1 MKPYNVVLTCN
12 YSPWSRYRGGGQK
25 SVHMLASAF
34 ARTGR
39 RVCVVYSKAPW
50 ERVPVPADLPYAIR
64 WARFV
69 GVRPGISS
77 PLRFLNGFFFLKAM
91 RGLTGRDTLIIG
103 NGDEASLLW
112 RARPRGW
119 VIFASRNTWDTW
131 LRGRDWTRPA
141 SWLRTF
147 LREPRDAAS
156 ILAARR
162 ADRVACT
169 SEFSQA
175 QMCAGFGIPPQ
186 RVSIIPNGLDPV
198 FRDTEF
204 REAGQRGAFFFGRLA
219 ANKGAA
225 LALEAWL
232 RLPEATRREHPLTF
246 AGTGPLQA
254 KLERRVAEAGAT
266 GLVRFAGWLGG
277 RDLAAAI
284 ISHRL
289 VILPSLEESF
299 GNAILETLATGQA
312 LVTTTAC
319 SIPEIAGPFGILVRP
334 GEVGELASALQRG
347 LALIRLPHEIAAQR
361 RYFQD
366 RFSWDQVALSYLK
379 AAEGKLT
386 ESAVIGQHAPAI
398 PA

>member
-1 MKPYNVVLTCN
+1 
-12 YSPWSRYRGGGQK
+12 
-25 SVHMLASAF
+25 VHMLACAF

-50 ERVPVPADLPYAIR
+50 ERVDVPADLPYAIR

-77 PLRFLNGFFFLKAM
+77 PLRFLNGFSFLKAV
-91 RGLTGRDTLIIG
+91 RGLLGEDTLVIG

-119 VIFASRNTWDTW
+119 VIFSSRNTWDTW
-131 LRGRDWTRPA
+131 LRGRDWSRPG
-141 SWLRTF
+141 SWLRAF
-147 LREPRDAAS
+147 LREPRDAAAL
-156 ILAARR
+156 LAARR

-169 SEFSQA
+169 SAFSQA
-175 QMCAGFGIPPQ
+175 QMCAGFGIPPHK
-186 RVSIIPNGLDPV
+186 VSIIPNGLDPV
-198 FRDTEF
+198 FRDAAF
-204 REAGQRGAFFFGRLA
+204 SEAGQRGAFFFGRLA

-225 LALEAWL
+225 QALEAWL
-232 RLPEATRREHPLTF
+232 LLPEATRRGHPLTF

-254 KLERRVAEAGAT
+254 KLERRAAEAGAA
-266 GLVRFAGWLGG
+266 GLVRFVGWLGG

-284 ISHRL
+284 VSHRL
-289 VILPSLEESF
+289 VVLPSLEESF

-334 GEVGELASALQRG
+334 GDVGELASALERG
-347 LALIRLPHEIAAQR
+347 LALIRDPQEIAVQR
-361 RYFQD
+361 RYFRD

-379 AAEGKLT
+379 AAEGRLT
-386 ESAVIGQHAPAI
+386 ESAVLGLRQPAI